1 MPKTKWVLDPTHSEV
16 TFKIRHMLISNV
28 SGSFSRFTAEV
39 ETDGEDFSTAKV
51 NFTAEVDSISTG
63 NEQRDGHLKTD
74 DFFNAAQFP
83 QIKFTATKYEAVDND
98 GSYEL
103 YGDLTIR
110 DITKKV
116 KFDVEFGGI
125 IKDPWGN
132 TRAGFSVN
140 GKINRKEFGLKWH
153 VVTDTGG
160 LVAGDEVNIHSNFE
174 FIEQAQ

>member
-1 MPKTKWVLDPTHSEV
+1 MAIVKWAMDPTHSEV
-16 TFKIRHMLISNV
+16 TFRIRHLVISNI
-28 SGSFSRFTAEV
+28 SGTFGRFTIDAQTE
-39 ETDGEDFSTAKV
+39 DEDFTTAKV
-51 NFTAEVDSISTG
+51 NFTAEVDSVNTG

-74 DFFNAAQFP
+74 EFFNAAQYP
-83 QIKFTATKYEAVDND
+83 QIKFTASKYENVDND

-110 DITKKV
+110 DVTKKV
-116 KFDVEFGGI
+116 KFDVEFGGV

-153 VVTDTGG
+153 MTTEAGG
-160 LVAGDEVNIHSNFE
+160 LVAGDDVNIHCNFE
-174 FIEQAQ
+174 LIRQA

>member
-1 MPKTKWVLDPTHSEV
+1 MSKVKWVMDPTHSEV
-16 TFKIRHMLISNV
+16 TFKIRHLVISNV
-28 SGSFSRFTAEV
+28 SGSFTKFSVDAET
-39 ETDGEDFSTAKV
+39 EEEDFTTAKV
-51 NFTAEVDSISTG
+51 NFTADVDSVTTG

-74 DFFNAAQFP
+74 DFFNVAQYP
-83 QIKFTATKYEAVDND
+83 EIKFTATKYENVDSD

-110 DITKKV
+110 DVTKKV
-116 KFDVEFGGI
+116 KFDVEFGGV

-153 VVTDTGG
+153 AVTEAGG
-160 LVAGDEVNIHSNFE
+160 LVAADDVNIHCNFE
-174 FIEQAQ
+174 LIRQA

>member
-1 MPKTKWVLDPTHSEV
+1 MAKVKWVMDPTHSEV
-16 TFKIRHMLISNV
+16 TFKIRHMVISNV
-28 SGSFSRFTAEV
+28 SGSFTKFSVDAETEEDDFT
-39 ETDGEDFSTAKV
+39 TAKV
-51 NFTAEVDSISTG
+51 NFSADVDSVTTG

-74 DFFNAAQFP
+74 DFFNGAQYP
-83 QIKFTATKYEAVDND
+83 QIKFTATKYENVDSD

-110 DITKKV
+110 DVTKKV
-116 KFDVEFGGI
+116 KFDVEFGGV

-153 VVTDTGG
+153 AVTEAGG
-160 LVAGDEVNIHSNFE
+160 LVAGDDVNIHCNFE
-174 FIEQAQ
+174 LIRQA

>member
-1 MPKTKWVLDPTHSEV
+1 MSKVKWVMDPTHSEV
-16 TFKIRHMLISNV
+16 TFKIRHLVIANV
-28 SGSFSRFTAEV
+28 SGSFTKFSVDAET
-39 ETDGEDFSTAKV
+39 EDEDFTTAKV
-51 NFTAEVDSISTG
+51 NFTADVDSVTTG

-74 DFFNAAQFP
+74 DFFNAAQYP
-83 QIKFTATKYEAVDND
+83 QIKFTATKYENVDSD

-103 YGDLTIR
+103 YGDLSIR
-110 DITKKV
+110 DVTKKV

-153 VVTDTGG
+153 SVTEAGG
-160 LVAGDEVNIHSNFE
+160 LVAGDDVNIHCNFE
-174 FIEQAQ
+174 LIRQA

>member
-1 MPKTKWVLDPTHSEV
+1 MAKVKWVMDPTHSEV
-16 TFKIRHMLISNV
+16 TFKIRHLVIANV
-28 SGSFSRFTAEV
+28 SGSFTKFSVDAET
-39 ETDGEDFSTAKV
+39 EEEDFTTAKV
-51 NFTAEVDSISTG
+51 NFTAEVDSVTTG

-74 DFFNAAQFP
+74 DFFNAAQYP
-83 QIKFTATKYEAVDND
+83 QLKFTATKYENVDND

-110 DITKKV
+110 DVTKKV

-140 GKINRKEFGLKWH
+140 GKIDRKEFGLKWH
-153 VVTDTGG
+153 AATEAGGIVV
-160 LVAGDEVNIHSNFE
+160 GDAVNIHCNFE
-174 FIEQAQ
+174 LIRQA